1 VLRPRQVTTGM
12 HLGNVGEVRQMSS
25 WRWLPPWSP
34 FWLPS
39 PLPPFQPGAFMKCDR
54 LLLFSGFLLRITSF
68 AQSQTYSASGNR
80 MQESV
85 FRWAGPQATGLEPC

>member
-1 VLRPRQVTTGM
+1 MLRPRQVTTGM

-25 WRWLPPWSP
+25 
-34 FWLPS
+34 
-39 PLPPFQPGAFMKCDR
+39 PFQPGAFMKCDR
-54 LLLFSGFLLRITSF
+54 LLLFSGFLLGIASV

-85 FRWAGPQATGLEPC
+85 FRWAGRCRNR